1 MVIPLSNLSQ
11 GRQARIVWMALPD
24 KQKSLLSQWGF
35 EEGVPIACVHKGR
48 GRGLSAYQIRHKVIA
63 LRPGDANGIFVKR

>member
-1 MVIPLSNLSQ
+1 MVIPLNYLGQ
-11 GRQARIVWMALPD
+11 NQQAQIMWMALPD
-24 KQKSLLSQWGF
+24 SQKSALSQWGF

-48 GRGLSAYQIRHKVIA
+48 SRSLSAYQIRHKVIA